1 MMRLGIFLQIGF
13 LAGAALFLA
22 LTVYYYP
29 IPSMACAA
37 LAVLIAASALGSGGS
52 DLTTG
57 AGCLGF
63 IILILGALYGAAYLL
78 FCFGGR
84 CA

>member
-13 LAGAALFLA
+13 LAGTALFLV

-29 IPSMACAA
+29 IPSVCAA
-37 LAVLIAASALGSGGS
+37 MFAILLASSALGSGGS
-52 DLTTG
+52 DLTSG

-63 IILILGALYGAAYLL
+63 ITLIFGSLYGLAYLL
-78 FCFGGR
+78 FCIGGR

>member
-1 MMRLGIFLQIGF
+1 MMRLSIFLQIGA
-13 LAGAALFLA
+13 LTALFLA

-29 IPSMACAA
+29 IPSMGVAM
-37 LAVLIAASALGSGGS
+37 LAVCVAASALGSGS
-52 DLTTG
+52 FSLSTC

-78 FCFGGR
+78 FCIGGR